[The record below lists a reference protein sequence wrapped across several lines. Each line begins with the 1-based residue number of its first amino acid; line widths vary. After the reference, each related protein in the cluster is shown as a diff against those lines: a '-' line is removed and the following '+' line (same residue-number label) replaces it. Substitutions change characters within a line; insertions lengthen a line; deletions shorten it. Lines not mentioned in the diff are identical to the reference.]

1 MKDNYV
7 FLFGANPSLEEPNK
21 EFIRLAGGEGGKD
34 CSTHL
39 K

>member
-21 EFIRLAGGEGGKD
+21 EFIRLAGGGGRQGLLY
-34 CSTHL
+34 SS
-39 K
+39 